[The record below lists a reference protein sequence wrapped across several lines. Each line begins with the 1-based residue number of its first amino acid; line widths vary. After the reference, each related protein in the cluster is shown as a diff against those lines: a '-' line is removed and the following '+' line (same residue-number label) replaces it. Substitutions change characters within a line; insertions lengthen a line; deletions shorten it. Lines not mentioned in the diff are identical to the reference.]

1 MAITQPSKRSKAD
14 DFAAGAPDAK
24 PAPKLRGKRQPIAFT
39 LPPDLIAWIDVVAAA
54 DGRSRANMIE
64 QILLAYRRERDGRR
78 EAA

>member
-1 MAITQPSKRSKAD
+1 MMTAEGAASDYDTDILLWSERQAD
-14 DFAAGAPDAK
+14 LLRRHAAGERIKD
-24 PAPKLRGKRQPIAFT
+24 
-39 LPPDLIAWIDVVAAA
+39 AWIDVVAAA